1 VFDIE
6 RGINGQDTDR
16 RLAVRQDLSAPLVT
30 EMEVW
35 MREQRAKLSRGHDL
49 AWAFDYILKRWAAF
63 TRFLDDG
70 RIAVSPYLPKQQRS
84 RARVARRGHGG
95 ASLGCSVV
103 LIAAVSVRR
112 DGCRLK
118 ANLCASG

>member
-70 RIAVSPYLPKQQRS
+70 RIAVSPYLPKQQRRRRSACGGMDVASRRSYARAASSS
-84 RARVARRGHGG
+84 RAWR
-95 ASLGCSVV
+95 
-103 LIAAVSVRR
+103 
-112 DGCRLK
+112 
-118 ANLCASG
+118 

>member
-49 AWAFDYILKRWAAF
+49 AWAFDYTQALGRVHALP
-63 TRFLDDG
+63 RRRPYR
-70 RIAVSPYLPKQQRS
+70 RIAVS
-84 RARVARRGHGG
+84 A
-95 ASLGCSVV
+95 
-103 LIAAVSVRR
+103 
-112 DGCRLK
+112 
-118 ANLCASG
+118 